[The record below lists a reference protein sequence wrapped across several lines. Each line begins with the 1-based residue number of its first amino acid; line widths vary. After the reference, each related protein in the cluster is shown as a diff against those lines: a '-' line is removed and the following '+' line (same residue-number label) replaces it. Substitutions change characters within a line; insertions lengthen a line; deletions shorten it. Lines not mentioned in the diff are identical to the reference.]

1 MKKLI
6 YFTLTLLFAFAL
18 TVNADNKQT
27 LTINGQVVEKL
38 VTKITF
44 DGDNV
49 VLTFGDQ
56 STQTADMSIVKL
68 SFTVDG
74 TTSIGTIKK
83 EVENVLDINGLE
95 PGTEV
100 IIYDAQGK
108 KMMSVQASEVH
119 AVLNTSTLKHGIYLM
134 KAGRQVVKFVKR

>member
-6 YFTLTLLFAFAL
+6 LVALTFLFAVGFTA
-18 TVNADNKQT
+18 NAENKQT

-56 STQTADMSIVKL
+56 STQTADMSTVKL
-68 SFTVDG
+68 SFAVDG
-74 TTSIGTIKK
+74 STAIGTIKK

-100 IIYDAQGK
+100 TIYDAQGK
-108 KMMSVQASEVH
+108 KMMSMRASEVRS
-119 AVLNTSTLKHGIYLM
+119 VLNTSTLNSGVYLM